1 MAKQEIA
8 LQLYSVRDALARDF
22 AETLRRVAEMGYTA
36 VETAFLPEGMTLD
49 EASTQLRAHKLRP
62 IAAHVDLPLGEMRAS
77 VLQAAEA
84 FECTRIVWHGW
95 PRDERY
101 GSLNGLHRL
110 ADDYNAANRFA
121 KSRGLQLGL
130 HNHWWEMQLV
140 EGVLPYRFMHDHLD
154 ADVFF
159 ELDAYWTLVAGL
171 DPVAVAREL
180 GPHLQLLHIK
190 DGPAKLGE
198 PMTALGTGVMDIP
211 ALLLACAHSD
221 YVIVELDEC
230 ATDMLGAVAQSR
242 HYLAG
247 LGLA

>member
-1 MAKQEIA
+1 MAKHQIA

-22 AETLRRVAEMGYTA
+22 AGTLRRVAEMGYSA
-36 VETAFLPEGMTLD
+36 VETAFFPEGVTLD
-49 EASTQLRAHKLRP
+49 EAASQLRAHNLRP
-62 IAAHVDLPLGEMRAS
+62 IAAHVDLPLGDLRET
-77 VLQAAEA
+77 VLRTAEI

-95 PRDERY
+95 PRDERH
-101 GSLNGLHRL
+101 GSLDGLHRL
-110 ADDYNAANRFA
+110 ADDYNAANHFA

-130 HNHWWEMQLV
+130 HNHWWEMQPV
-140 EGVLPYRFMHDHLD
+140 DGVFPYRYMQDHLA

-171 DPVAVAREL
+171 DPAVVAREL
-180 GPHLQLLHIK
+180 GPRLQLLHIK
-190 DGPAKLGE
+190 DGPAKRGQ

-211 ALLLACAHSD
+211 ALLAACAHND

-242 HYLAG
+242 HYLLG
-247 LGLA
+247 QGLA